1 MKWLSNVCSSRGKKK
16 RESRNWKPEA
26 LVCLKKR
33 LNKFTFNNPTSS
45 LNVFVFLRWGWPR
58 CLETWLEQMF
68 VPYTRGLWH
77 STLLISGPAI
87 WLDSRWDENFTHIS
101 RRWLSSISAFSYAP
115 HRHFQQ
121 RFLSSKTEVIV
132 KKKVYL
138 CLLSFFHR
146 ILLLSL

>member
-1 MKWLSNVCSSRGKKK
+1 
-16 RESRNWKPEA
+16 
-26 LVCLKKR
+26 
-33 LNKFTFNNPTSS
+33 
-45 LNVFVFLRWGWPR
+45 
-58 CLETWLEQMF
+58 MF
-68 VPYTRGLWH
+68 APYTRGLRH

-132 KKKVYL
+132 KKKKKVYL

-146 ILLLSL
+146 ILLLSLQFVLGSSEQAKKKQTFWGGKCQINSTRSLQSVYKFRNETFLLTLTLWAV